1 MLFKTL
7 LVAYDGSEFSREA
20 LRTAIANAPLWEA
33 RVHVIYVVNPRYYAS
48 TIVDPQIGVVEPRSE
63 HWIGMLEREA
73 EEMLAEAAEIATDA
87 GVEIVPHMVIGDP
100 RDEIL
105 DTAKEIG
112 ADLIIL
118 GSEGKGR
125 TKRFLLGSVSTS
137 VVTESPIATLIVHAP
152 TKSEKQKTD

>member
-1 MLFKTL
+1 MVFKTL

-20 LRTAIANAPLWEA
+20 LRTAVANAPLWDA
-33 RVHVIYVVNPRYYAS
+33 KVHTIYVVNPRYYAS

-63 HWIGMLEREA
+63 HWLQMLEREA
-73 EEMLAEAAEIATDA
+73 EEMLEEAKEIAAAAEI
-87 GVEIVPHMVIGDP
+87 EIIPHMVIGDP

-105 DTAKEIG
+105 ETAKEIG

-118 GSEGKGR
+118 GSAGKGM

-137 VVTESPIATLIVHAP
+137 VVTQSPIATLVVH
-152 TKSEKQKTD
+152 THDEK

>member
-7 LVAYDGSEFSREA
+7 LVAYDGSEFGREA
-20 LRTAIANAPLWEA
+20 LRTAVANAPLWDA
-33 RVHVIYVVNPRYYAS
+33 KVHAIYVVNPRYYAS

-63 HWIGMLEREA
+63 HWLQMLEREA
-73 EEMLAEAAEIATDA
+73 EEMLAEAKQIATDA

-100 RDEIL
+100 RDEIIE
-105 DTAKEIG
+105 TAKEIG

-118 GSEGKGR
+118 GSAGKGM

-137 VVTESPIATLIVHAP
+137 VVTQSPIATLVVHAP
-152 TKSEKQKTD
+152 GEE

>member
-1 MLFKTL
+1 MVFKTL
-7 LVAYDGSEFSREA
+7 LVAYDGSEFSQEA
-20 LRTAIANAPLWEA
+20 LRTAIANAPLWDA
-33 RVHVIYVVNPRYYAS
+33 TLHAIYVVNPPRYYAS
-48 TIVDPQIGVVEPRSE
+48 TIVDPQIGVVEPPRSE

-73 EEMLAEAAEIATDA
+73 EEMLAEAAEIAKDA
-87 GVEIVPHMVIGDP
+87 GGVEMIPHMVIGDP

-105 DTAKEIG
+105 ETAKEIG

-137 VVTESPIATLIVHAP
+137 VVTESPIATLIIHAP
-152 TKSEKQKTD
+152 RKE